1 MKIKSMDETEGWTQ
15 FPELEPDDHLAFQPQ
30 MVSMAAWVA
39 EGEREVARRRT
50 KEGLGARARGNPG
63 RRRSL
68 SEHQVQMTRRM
79 KDTGASGRKTTEIL
93 EVNEKTVW
101 NALRAG
107 P

>member
-1 MKIKSMDETEGWTQ
+1 MDETEGWTQ

-30 MVSMAAWVA
+30 MVSMAAWV
-39 EGEREVARRRT
+39 GEREVARRRT

-79 KDTGASGRKTTEIL
+79 KDTGASGRKTAEIL

>member
-1 MKIKSMDETEGWTQ
+1 VKIKSMDETEGWTQ

-50 KEGLGARARGNPG
+50 RVGLTAAGARGKTLG

-68 SEHQVQMTRRM
+68 
-79 KDTGASGRKTTEIL
+79 TGD
-93 EVNEKTVW
+93 
-101 NALRAG
+101 
-107 P
+107 